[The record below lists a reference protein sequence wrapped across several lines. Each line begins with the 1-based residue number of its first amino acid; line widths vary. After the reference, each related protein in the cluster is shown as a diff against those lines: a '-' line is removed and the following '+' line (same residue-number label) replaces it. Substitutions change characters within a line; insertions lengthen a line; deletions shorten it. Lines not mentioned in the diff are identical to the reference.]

1 MYAIVD
7 IETTGSFAAANGI
20 TEIAIHLFDGHS
32 VTETYETLVN
42 PEQPIPPFIQRMT
55 GITDR
60 MVATAPTF
68 SQIAEKVHAL
78 LQGQIFVAHNV
89 QFDYSFI
96 KEQLKQEG
104 YKLQCGKLC
113 TVRLSR
119 QILPGLPSYSLG
131 KLCRSIGIPL
141 ENRHRAGGDSAA
153 TALLFKRLMDAD
165 QHNYIAKSLKRN
177 SKESILPPYVP
188 KEHWEKLPA
197 RPGVY
202 YFHNAKGKVIYVG
215 KAINIRYRVN
225 SHFSNDAPGLQKQ
238 RWVKH
243 IHGISHTECA
253 TPLMASVLESAEI
266 KHRWPRFNAAQ
277 KNNEDRYGI
286 HVYEDQAGYLRL
298 IIDKNRKNLPA
309 LQRFYLLVDAHSRM
323 RKLMREFNLCPTL
336 CFFQEATQPCEGVKE
351 GYCKGACKKKESA
364 DTYNARVRSACQ
376 QLQSQPSFAII
387 DRGLQ
392 KNTYSC
398 ILIERGMFYGMGY
411 VPNSIDANDLEL
423 LKENVTR
430 YRDNSYIQRIVHD
443 HASQYPEKVISLQ
456 TEMVSLTT

>member
-20 TEIAIHLFDGHS
+20 TEIAIHLFDGTT
-32 VTETYETLVN
+32 VTEVYETLVN
-42 PEQPIPPFIQRMT
+42 PGQPIPPFIQRMT
-55 GITDR
+55 GITDQ
-60 MVATAPTF
+60 MVATAPPF
-68 SQIAEKVHAL
+68 KEIAEKVHSL

-96 KEQLKQEG
+96 KAQLKQEG
-104 YKLQCGKLC
+104 FHLHCSKLC

-165 QHNYIAKSLKRN
+165 QHHHIAKSLKRN
-177 SKESILPPYVP
+177 SKESILPPYLP
-188 KEHWEKLPA
+188 KEHWEKLPP

-243 IHGISHTECA
+243 VYSISHVECA
-253 TPLMASVLESAEI
+253 TPLMASLLESAEI

-277 KNNEDRYGI
+277 KKQ
-286 HVYEDQAGYLRL
+286 EDQFGIYAFEDQMGYQRL
-298 IIDKNRKNLPA
+298 MIDKIRKSIPA
-309 LQRFYLLVDAHSRM
+309 LQRFYLLVEGHARL

-336 CFFQEATQPCEGVKE
+336 CFFQDTNLPCEGIKE
-351 GYCKGACKKKESA
+351 GYCNGACSKKESPQ
-364 DTYNARVRSACQ
+364 DYNLRVEAACL
-376 QLQSQPSFAII
+376 QLRSQPSFAIV

-398 ILIERGMFYGMGY
+398 ILVERGTFYGMGY
-411 VPNSIDANDLEL
+411 VPNKIPPANIEQ
-423 LKENVTR
+423 LKELVTR
-430 YRDNSYIQRIVHD
+430 YRDNSYMHRIVQE
-443 HASQYPEKVISLQ
+443 HAEQYPQKVITL
-456 TEMVSLTT
+456 

>member
-20 TEIAIHLFDGHS
+20 TEIAIHLFDGS
-32 VTETYETLVN
+32 TVTETYETLVN
-42 PEQPIPPFIQRMT
+42 PGQPIPPFIQRMT
-55 GITDR
+55 GITDK

-68 SQIAEKVHAL
+68 SQIAAKVHAL

-96 KEQLKQEG
+96 KAQLKQEG
-104 YKLQCGKLC
+104 YALQCSKLC

-119 QILPGLPSYSLG
+119 LILPGLPSYSLG

-165 QHNYIAKSLKRN
+165 QHHHIAKSLKRN

-202 YFHNAKGKVIYVG
+202 YFLNAKGKVIYVG

-238 RWVKH
+238 RWIKH
-243 IHGISHTECA
+243 IYGISHIECA

-277 KNNEDRYGI
+277 KNKEDQYSI
-286 HVYEDQAGYLRL
+286 HRYEDQPGYLRL

-309 LQRFYLLVDAHSRM
+309 LQRFYLLVEAHSRM
-323 RKLMREFNLCPTL
+323 RKLMREFNLCPIL
-336 CFFQEATQPCEGVKE
+336 CFFQEATQPCEGIKE
-351 GYCKGACKKKESA
+351 GYCKGACQKKESP
-364 DTYNARVRSACQ
+364 DTYNPRVLAASR

-398 ILIERGMFYGMGY
+398 ILVERGLFYGMGY
-411 VPNSIDANDLEL
+411 VPNKVSPTNLDV
-423 LKENVTR
+423 LKEHVTR
-430 YRDNSYIQRIVHD
+430 YRDNSYIQRIIREHTG
-443 HASQYPEKVISLQ
+443 QYPEKVIPIQ
-456 TEMVSLTT
+456 TEGVSSTT

>member
-7 IETTGSFAAANGI
+7 IETTGSYAAANGI
-20 TEIAIHLFDGHS
+20 TEIAIHLFDGNS

-42 PEQPIPPFIQRMT
+42 PGQPIPPFIQRMT
-55 GITDR
+55 GITDK
-60 MVATAPTF
+60 MVATAPSF
-68 SQIAEKVHAL
+68 SQIATKVYAL

-104 YKLQCGKLC
+104 YKLQCSKLC

-165 QHNYIAKSLKRN
+165 QHHHIAKSLKRN

-188 KEHWEKLPA
+188 KDHWEKLPA

-238 RWVKH
+238 RWIKH
-243 IHGISHTECA
+243 IYGISHTECA
-253 TPLMASVLESAEI
+253 TPLIASVLESAEI
-266 KHRWPRFNAAQ
+266 KHRWPRFNSAQ
-277 KNNEDRYGI
+277 KNKEDRYGI
-286 HVYEDQAGYLRL
+286 HVYEDQSGYLRL
-298 IIDKNRKNLPA
+298 IIDKNRNTLPA
-309 LQRFYLLVDAHSRM
+309 LQRFYLLVEAHSRM
-323 RKLMREFNLCPTL
+323 RKLMREFNLCPIL
-336 CFFQEATQPCEGVKE
+336 CFFQEATQSCEGIKE
-351 GYCKGACKKKESA
+351 GYCNGACQQKESFDA
-364 DTYNARVRSACQ
+364 YNARVRAACQ
-376 QLQSQPSFAII
+376 QAESQPSFALV

-392 KNTYSC
+392 KNSYSC
-398 ILIERGMFYGMGY
+398 ILIERGTFYGMGY
-411 VPNSIDANDLEL
+411 VPNSVTPDNLEI
-423 LKENVTR
+423 LKEYVTR
-430 YRDNSYIQRIVHD
+430 YRDNSYIQRIIRD
-443 HASQYPEKVISLQ
+443 HAGQYPEKVIPLE
-456 TEMVSLTT
+456 TEKVSLAT